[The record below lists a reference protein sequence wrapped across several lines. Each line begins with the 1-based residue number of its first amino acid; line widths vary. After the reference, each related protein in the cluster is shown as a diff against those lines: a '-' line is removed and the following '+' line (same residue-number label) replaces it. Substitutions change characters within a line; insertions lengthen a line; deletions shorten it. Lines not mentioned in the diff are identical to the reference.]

1 MAGGGKALVCDGIL
15 YGGFLNWGSP
25 IAEMS
30 MSMANYNMSPYLDWL
45 VVWNMNFIVPYI
57 GNFIIPTE
65 ELIFFRRVG
74 IPPTRNIV
82 QPCPTSQPLI
92 DNV

>member
-1 MAGGGKALVCDGIL
+1 MVIFRS
-15 YGGFLNWGSP
+15 Y
-25 IAEMS
+25 
-30 MSMANYNMSPYLDWL
+30 YWL

-65 ELIFFRRVG
+65 ELVFFRRVG